1 MDLTISS
8 QHTTLTDAIKEYAQ
22 KRLGKLDDRFKFP
35 VDVTLRIRKEETKRE
50 DQRYIAEVTIPLKN
64 GFIRS
69 EERADSP
76 YSAIDLVQ
84 QTVERRIRRH
94 KTKFNRR
101 RLDIKGLEAE
111 IAEQFS
117 AEPVIADEPEEDV
130 VELEFGQVV
139 RTKKHEMVPMT
150 VADAAAQMDLL
161 GHNFYMFKNKD
172 NGDINVVYRRH
183 DEDYGLIVPAE
194 AKV

>member
-8 QHTTLTDAIKEYAQ
+8 QHTTLTDAIKEYAH

-94 KTKFNRR
+94 KTRFNRR

-111 IAEQFS
+111 IAEQF
-117 AEPVIADEPEEDV
+117 AVEPVVADEPEIDV

-139 RTKKHEMVPMT
+139 RTKKHKMEPMT
-150 VADAAAQMDLL
+150 VADSAAQMDLL
-161 GHNFYMFKNKD
+161 GHNFYMFLNKD
-172 NGDINVVYRRH
+172 SGGFNVVYRRH
-183 DEDYGLIVPAE
+183 DEDYGLIVPEGAS
-194 AKV
+194 A